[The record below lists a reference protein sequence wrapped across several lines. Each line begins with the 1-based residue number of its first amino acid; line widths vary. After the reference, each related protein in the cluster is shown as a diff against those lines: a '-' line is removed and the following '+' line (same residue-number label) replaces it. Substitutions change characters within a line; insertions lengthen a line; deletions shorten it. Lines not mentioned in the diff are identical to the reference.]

1 MSAITKHDAPR
12 SPEGS
17 RFRVEFEGMWAKFLA
32 QFPDLVRSAALADI
46 RHAAECGFFEGYLR
60 GHKHASEIAV
70 EAAARLAVQEQVRK
84 VSRGFN

>member
-17 RFRVEFEGMWAKFLA
+17 GFRVEFEACWAKFLA

-60 GHKHASEIAV
+60 GLKHATTTALRALDTMKEAV
-70 EAAARLAVQEQVRK
+70 V
-84 VSRGFN
+84 